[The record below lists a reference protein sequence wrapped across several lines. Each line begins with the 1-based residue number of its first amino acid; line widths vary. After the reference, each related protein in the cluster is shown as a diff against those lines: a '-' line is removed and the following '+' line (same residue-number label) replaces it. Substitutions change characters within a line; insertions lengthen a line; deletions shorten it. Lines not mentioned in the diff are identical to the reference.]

1 MKTKIKI
8 LLAFVLLFSFWISGA
23 FASDLDEV
31 RIRVNQLQ
39 GSDPSLPTWVEQ
51 KGLVGTILSL
61 VFDAN
66 GIIKNDFLNIWSI
79 ISSVSSAI
87 APSLNPNY
95 VSKWNGTNFVNS
107 ILFDNGANV
116 WIGTSSP
123 SAKLDVVGGV
133 EVNGTLDVNGNA
145 DISGTLHVT
154 WTVSASDPSAGSDL
168 TTKSYVDTLVGW
180 SHIWQE
186 NGSDIYYSAGNVGI
200 NTSSPS
206 ADFHVNGN
214 IQANQINVTCIG
226 NCF

>member
-31 RIRVNQLQ
+31 RTRVNQLQ
-39 GSDPSLPTWVEQ
+39 NPDPALPTWVEQ
-51 KGLVGTILSL
+51 KGIVGTILSL
-61 VFDAN
+61 VFDTS
-66 GIIKNDFLNIWSI
+66 GIIKNDFLDIWSI

-87 APSLNPNY
+87 APSLNLNY
-95 VSKWNGTNFVNS
+95 ISKWNGSNFVNS
-107 ILFDNGANV
+107 ILFDDGTNI

-123 SAKLDVVGGV
+123 SAKLDVNGGV
-133 EVNGTLDVNGNA
+133 AVNGTLD
-145 DISGTLHVT
+145 VT
-154 WTVSASDPSAGSDL
+154 WTVSASDPSAASDL

-180 SHIWQE
+180 SVIWQE

-206 ADFHVNGN
+206 ADLHVNGN
-214 IQANQINVTCIG
+214 IQASQINVNCIG